1 MAESKI
7 SNKKTSLKVNE
18 KEKVVTEVV
27 TTNVEQTI
35 PEEEP
40 IDLTTIFTSEELS
53 EFGKMSRSRIIQ
65 LYGEEISRANQAEH
79 EAHNKSEKYE
89 KLLQQ
94 YTILDAKYKKLLHLY
109 NVLFTDALEN

>member
-1 MAESKI
+1 MAESKT
-7 SNKKTSLKVNE
+7 SNKKTSLKTNE
-18 KEKVVTEVV
+18 KEKVVTETVA
-27 TTNVEQTI
+27 TNIEEITVE
-35 PEEEP
+35 EDP
-40 IDLTTIFTSEELS
+40 IDLTTIFTSEELA

-65 LYGEEISRANQAEH
+65 LYGEEINRANQAEH